1 MLKAAADSGAAIAA
15 VPVKDTVKVVDEN
28 NLVQYTPVRSTLRA
42 VQTPQIFKNQYFKAG
57 IRAFAET
64 AW

>member
-42 VQTPQIFKNQYFKAG
+42 VQTPQILKSVF
-57 IRAFAET
+57 
-64 AW
+64 